1 MLAQQRKFL
10 VLLHD
15 TAMAFISI
23 FLAFFL
29 RLGDQILF
37 QFQSVLL
44 VAFLFSS
51 ISFFM
56 YLNSG
61 LYKHAWLYVSFS
73 DGIKIVRSVSIIIL
87 LFVPLLFLFTRLQDI
102 PRSVPVISWFILVV
116 LLAAPRLAYRFI
128 KEKKLSLYSINYK
141 DQIPVIIVGMGKAGE
156 RFIRS
161 TIGDTK
167 NKYKVVGILA
177 NSKSEVGQLIH
188 GIEVIGLSQDIE
200 FIIDRLD
207 IAGIRPNRIILGSD
221 KFKPDEVKALLQVSQ
236 KTRCLLAKLAPD
248 IDFHILGEKNVKPY
262 PIDLEDLLGRNQLSL
277 DRNAMFKLIRG
288 KRVLVTGAGGS
299 IGSELIRQIAQADPL
314 HLSMIDNG
322 EFNLYKIDNEVKDQ
336 WGYISSKSL
345 IADVRD
351 KERIE
356 DIFNI
361 EKPDIVFHAA
371 ALKHVPL
378 VEFNPIEGLQTNSIG
393 TRIIADTCLMFK
405 VPEMVLIS
413 TDKAVNPVNVM
424 GAAKRVA
431 EKYCQAADISQNI
444 TRFIT
449 VRFGNVLGSAGSVVP
464 LFQKQLLRGG
474 PLTVTHP
481 EVERYFMT
489 VSEAV
494 ELVLQAAAL
503 GPKKEEK
510 GAIYVLDMGK
520 PIKIIDLARQ
530 VISLAGKT
538 PDKDIKIKIV
548 GLRPGEKITEELF
561 YGEEPPITTGM
572 NGIFIAKPKSC
583 PLEEISNNMDILTN
597 LCKEQNTSESLKVLK
612 QIVPELIIDPVKDYI
627 SADRDS
633 SHLKVIK

>member
-188 GIEVIGLSQDIE
+188 GIEVIGLSQDLQ

-207 IAGIRPNRIILGSD
+207 IAGIRPNRIILG
-221 KFKPDEVKALLQVSQ
+221 
-236 KTRCLLAKLAPD
+236 
-248 IDFHILGEKNVKPY
+248 
-262 PIDLEDLLGRNQLSL
+262 
-277 DRNAMFKLIRG
+277 
-288 KRVLVTGAGGS
+288 
-299 IGSELIRQIAQADPL
+299 
-314 HLSMIDNG
+314 
-322 EFNLYKIDNEVKDQ
+322 
-336 WGYISSKSL
+336 
-345 IADVRD
+345 
-351 KERIE
+351 
-356 DIFNI
+356 
-361 EKPDIVFHAA
+361 
-371 ALKHVPL
+371 
-378 VEFNPIEGLQTNSIG
+378 
-393 TRIIADTCLMFK
+393 
-405 VPEMVLIS
+405 
-413 TDKAVNPVNVM
+413 
-424 GAAKRVA
+424 
-431 EKYCQAADISQNI
+431 
-444 TRFIT
+444 
-449 VRFGNVLGSAGSVVP
+449 
-464 LFQKQLLRGG
+464 
-474 PLTVTHP
+474 
-481 EVERYFMT
+481 
-489 VSEAV
+489 
-494 ELVLQAAAL
+494 
-503 GPKKEEK
+503 
-510 GAIYVLDMGK
+510 
-520 PIKIIDLARQ
+520 
-530 VISLAGKT
+530 
-538 PDKDIKIKIV
+538 
-548 GLRPGEKITEELF
+548 
-561 YGEEPPITTGM
+561 
-572 NGIFIAKPKSC
+572 
-583 PLEEISNNMDILTN
+583 
-597 LCKEQNTSESLKVLK
+597 
-612 QIVPELIIDPVKDYI
+612 
-627 SADRDS
+627 
-633 SHLKVIK
+633 

>member
-393 TRIIADTCLMFK
+393 TRIIADTCLMFQ

>member
-1 MLAQQRKFL
+1 MLAQQRKYL

-15 TAMAFISI
+15 TVMAFISI

-29 RLGDQILF
+29 RLGDQILY
-37 QFQSVLL
+37 QVQSVLL
-44 VAFLFSS
+44 IAFLFSV
-51 ISFFM
+51 ISFLM

-61 LYKHAWLYVSFS
+61 LYRHAWLYVSFS
-73 DGIKIVRSVSIIIL
+73 EGIKIVRSVSIIIL

-161 TIGDTK
+161 TFGETK

-177 NSKSEVGQLIH
+177 NSKDKIGQLIH
-188 GIEVIGLSQDIE
+188 GIEVLGLSRDIE
-200 FIIDRLD
+200 LIIDRLD
-207 IAGIRPNRIILGSD
+207 IAGMKPSRIILGSD
-221 KFKPDEVKALLQVSQ
+221 NFKPDEVKTLLETSQ
-236 KTRCLLAKLAPD
+236 KTGCLLAKLAPD
-248 IDFHILGEKNVKPY
+248 IDFHILGENHIKPY
-262 PIDLEDLLGRNQLSL
+262 PIDLEDLLGRKQLSL
-277 DRNAMFKLIRG
+277 DRNAMLQLIRG

-299 IGSELIRQIAQADPL
+299 IGSELIRQIAQANPL
-314 HLSMIDNG
+314 HLSMVDNG

-336 WGYISSKSL
+336 WASLSTNSL

-393 TRIIADTCLMFK
+393 TRIIADTCLMFQ

-431 EKYCQAADISQNI
+431 EKYCQAADISQDK

-464 LFQKQLLRGG
+464 LFQEQLLRGG
-474 PLTVTHP
+474 PITVTHP

-510 GAIYVLDMGK
+510 GAIYVLDMGI

-530 VISLAGKT
+530 VISLAGKI
-538 PDKDIKIKIV
+538 PDKDIKIKII

-561 YGEEPPITTGM
+561 YGEEPPITTDM
-572 NGIFIAKPKSC
+572 DGIFIAKPKSC
-583 PLEEISNNMDILTN
+583 SLEEISNNMDILKN
-597 LCKEQNTSESLKVLK
+597 LCEKQNTSESLEVLK
-612 QIVPELIIDPVKDYI
+612 QIVPELVIDPVKGHV
-627 SADRDS
+627 SSDRDS
-633 SHLKVIK
+633 SYLKVIK